1 MGWYSL
7 GKHGRYSAF
16 LEVINMVKKYIRIGI
31 VILVS
36 LLAAST
42 YTLYN
47 RNQNLKEE
55 ISVSMSNQK
64 AFIAENSSLKEKNK
78 VFKFTIEQLNYYNDS
93 ILQKMNDVRKELKI
107 KDKDLKQMQYLLS
120 KSTKR
125 DTVLFTD
132 TIFKDKELTLD
143 TLIGDKWYNIRLGLE
158 YPNLI
163 YTEPTFISEKYIIT
177 NKRKETINPPKKF
190 FLFRW
195 FQRKHWVMEVYI
207 KEKNP
212 YIKEINNKF
221 VEIIE

>member
-1 MGWYSL
+1 
-7 GKHGRYSAF
+7 
-16 LEVINMVKKYIRIGI
+16 MVKRYIRIGV

-36 LLAAST
+36 LLAVST

-47 RNQNLKEE
+47 RNQDLKEE

-64 AFIAENSSLKEKNK
+64 AFITENTSLKEENRA
-78 VFKFTIEQLNYYNDS
+78 FKFTVEQLNYYNDS

-107 KDKDLKQMQYLLS
+107 KDSNLKQMQYLLS
-120 KSTKR
+120 VSTKK

-132 TIFKDKELTLD
+132 TIFKDKGLALD
-143 TLIGDKWYNIRLGLE
+143 TIIGDKWYNIRLGLK

-163 YTEPTFISEKYIIT
+163 YTKPTFTSEKYIIV
-177 NKRKETINPPKKF
+177 NKKKETINPPKKF

-195 FQRKHWVMEVYI
+195 FQRKHWVMEVHI

>member
-1 MGWYSL
+1 
-7 GKHGRYSAF
+7 
-16 LEVINMVKKYIRIGI
+16 MVKRYIRIGI

-36 LLAAST
+36 LLAVST

-47 RNQNLKEE
+47 RNQDLKEK
-55 ISVSMSNQK
+55 ISISMSNQK
-64 AFIAENSSLKEKNK
+64 AFITENSSLKDENR

-93 ILQKMNDVRKELKI
+93 ILQKMNEVRKELKI
-107 KDKDLKQMQYLLS
+107 KDKNIKQLHYLLS
-120 KSTKR
+120 VSTKK

-132 TIFKDKELTLD
+132 TIFRDKSLVLD
-143 TLIGDKWYNIRLGLE
+143 TIIGDKWYNIRLGLK

-163 YTEPTFISEKYIIT
+163 YTEPTFTSEKYIIV
-177 NKRKETINPPKKF
+177 NKKKETVNPPKKF

-195 FQRKHWVMEVYI
+195 FQRKHWVMEVHI

>member
-1 MGWYSL
+1 
-7 GKHGRYSAF
+7 
-16 LEVINMVKKYIRIGI
+16 MVKKYIRIGI
-31 VILVS
+31 VILTS
-36 LLAAST
+36 LLAVST

-47 RNQNLKEE
+47 RNQDLKEE

-64 AFIAENSSLKEKNK
+64 AFIAENSSLKEENR
-78 VFKFTIEQLNYYNDS
+78 VFKFTVEQLNYYNDS

-120 KSTKR
+120 EATKKDTIVFR
-125 DTVLFTD
+125 DTLFREPSLN
-132 TIFKDKELTLD
+132 ID
-143 TLIGDKWYNIRLGLE
+143 TLIGDKWYNIRLGLK

-163 YTEPTFISEKYIIT
+163 TTNPTFISEKYIIV
-177 NKRKETINPPKKF
+177 NKKKETINPPKKF

-195 FQRKHWVMEVYI
+195 FQKKHWVMEVHI

-212 YIKEINNKF
+212 YIKETNNKF